1 MNADLRY
8 YIEKGDGQN
17 LFNLEAKYRGVVV
30 HVLYRDCKISRGR
43 QRWTSSICDAD
54 FQCIARSAV
63 GNIIYKESVHS
74 RFYVNSVMRL

>member
-1 MNADLRY
+1 M
-8 YIEKGDGQN
+8 
-17 LFNLEAKYRGVVV
+17 
-30 HVLYRDCKISRGR
+30 SRGR

-74 RFYVNSVMRL
+74 RFYVNSVTSITD